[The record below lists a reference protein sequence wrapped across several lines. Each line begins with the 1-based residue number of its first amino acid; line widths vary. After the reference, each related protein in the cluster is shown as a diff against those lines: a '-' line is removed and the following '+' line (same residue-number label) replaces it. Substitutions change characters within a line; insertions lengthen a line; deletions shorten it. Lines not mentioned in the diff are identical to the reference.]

1 MCVQVPANE
10 ASAAAE
16 AVNRQSQA
24 LMQEYGALEEQLDV
38 CVGQSTQQV
47 PKQVL
52 SPDSADRLLTLLL
65 TLPHGVQ
72 KFSHTVP
79 GVLRENSVRV

>member
-1 MCVQVPANE
+1 MPANE

-24 LMQEYGALEEQLDV
+24 LKQEYGALEEQLEV

-52 SPDSADRLLTLLL
+52 SPDSADHLLTLLL